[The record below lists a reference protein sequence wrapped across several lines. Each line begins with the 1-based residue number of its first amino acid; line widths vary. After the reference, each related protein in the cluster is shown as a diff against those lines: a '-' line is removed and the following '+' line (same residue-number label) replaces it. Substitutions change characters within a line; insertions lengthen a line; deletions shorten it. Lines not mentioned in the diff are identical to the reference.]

1 MSNELN
7 IARKQMRNDKTS
19 FQKLKYVY
27 DNEIIQIYKNIT
39 LLTVSA
45 FPLSSVV
52 YYLKL
57 FYEFKFEENSL
68 LRFFIFE
75 LVSASTI

>member
-1 MSNELN
+1 
-7 IARKQMRNDKTS
+7 MRNDKTS

-45 FPLSSVV
+45 FPLSSVGSV
-52 YYLKL
+52 LSK
-57 FYEFKFEENSL
+57 
-68 LRFFIFE
+68 
-75 LVSASTI
+75 TILQI

>member
-57 FYEFKFEENSL
+57 FYKFKFEENSL